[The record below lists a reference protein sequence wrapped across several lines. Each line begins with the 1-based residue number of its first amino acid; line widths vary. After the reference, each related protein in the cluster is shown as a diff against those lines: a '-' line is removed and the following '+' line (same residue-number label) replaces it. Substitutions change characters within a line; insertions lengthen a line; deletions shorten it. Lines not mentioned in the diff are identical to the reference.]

1 MAQIRQHPRS
11 DESLFDRAHGSGVQ
25 IHVSD
30 GLLHHLTR
38 EVKSLRQANRL
49 FTYRYKRLSVCSLE
63 PSLMTTSTPTG
74 IWYQE
79 AAATEN
85 RLEQL
90 LASERHQKAEL
101 LNGRV
106 AMLGFVIGLLTE
118 AITGQGIFGQ
128 ITFGIF
134 GCS

>member
-1 MAQIRQHPRS
+1 MSP
-11 DESLFDRAHGSGVQ
+11 
-25 IHVSD
+25 
-30 GLLHHLTR
+30 
-38 EVKSLRQANRL
+38 QAETL
-49 FTYRYKRLSVCSLE
+49 FTYRYKRLNVLLIE
-63 PSLMTTSTPTG
+63 PNQMTTSTPTG

-118 AITGQGIFGQ
+118 AITGQGVVSQ